1 MGPRF
6 CLFLDDKRKGTKN
19 MKKLICI
26 LLALTMLAALCAC
39 SGSKAS
45 TASASAASAASSAAS
60 SAAASASASSAA
72 ASSSA
77 ASGSA
82 AASAAASSTVYHVG
96 ICQLVQ
102 HPALDAA
109 TKGFKEAMTKVLG
122 ADKVVF
128 DEQNAQ
134 GDSATCATICNQFV
148 ADNDNLILANAT
160 PALQAAA
167 SATSTIP
174 IIGTSITDY
183 ATALNI
189 KDFSGSTGVNV
200 SGTSDLAPLKD
211 QAAMIEELFPQAKTV
226 GILFCSA
233 EPNSYYQASTI
244 EGILKGDGITC
255 KEYTFTDSNDV
266 ASVTTT
272 ACSESDV
279 LYIPT
284 DNTAASNTEVI
295 KNIAVPAKKAIVCGE
310 EGICSGCGVAT
321 LSINYYDIGYAAGE
335 MACEVL
341 TKGTDIKTMPIQFAP
356 KVTKEYN
363 ADICKTLG
371 LTVPSDYTAIAAQ

>member
-1 MGPRF
+1 
-6 CLFLDDKRKGTKN
+6 
-19 MKKLICI
+19 MKKSVCL
-26 LLALTMLAALCAC
+26 LLALALMITMTACVGGTAA
-39 SGSKAS
+39 GSSVSAPS
-45 TASASAASAASSAAS
+45 TASAQ
-60 SAAASASASSAA
+60 SASASSAA
-72 ASSSA
+72 S
-77 ASGSA
+77 
-82 AASAAASSTVYHVG
+82 ASAAASSSGSASASASTSASASASDTVYHIG

-102 HPALDAA
+102 HVALDAA
-109 TKGFKEAMTKVLG
+109 TKGFKEALIAKLG
-122 ADKVVF
+122 EDKVVF

-148 ADNDNLILANAT
+148 ADNDDLILANAT

-183 ATALNI
+183 ATALGL
-189 KDFSGSTGVNV
+189 KDFSGTTGTNV
-200 SGTSDLAPLKD
+200 SGTSDLAPLND
-211 QAAMIEELFPQAKTV
+211 QASMLEELFPDAKTV

-233 EPNSYYQASTI
+233 EPNSYYQATVI
-244 EGILKGDGITC
+244 EGILQGDGLTC

-266 ASVTTT
+266 SSVTTT
-272 ACSESDV
+272 ACAESDV

-295 KNIAVPAKKAIVCGE
+295 KNIAVPAGKPIICGE

-335 MACEVL
+335 MAY
-341 TKGTDIKTMPIQFAP
+341 DILVNGADVSTMAIQYAP

-363 ADICKTLG
+363 ADICKELNI
-371 LTVPSDYTAIAAQ
+371 TVPSDYTAIAAN

>member
-1 MGPRF
+1 
-6 CLFLDDKRKGTKN
+6 
-19 MKKLICI
+19 MKKTVCV
-26 LLALTMLAALCAC
+26 LLALALMIAMTAC
-39 SGSKAS
+39 VGG
-45 TASASAASAASSAAS
+45 TSANTSSPSMTSAAASSETASSS
-60 SAAASASASSAA
+60 SAAASASSSGT

-77 ASGSA
+77 TSSS
-82 AASAAASSTVYHVG
+82 ASASDKVYHIG

-102 HPALDAA
+102 HVALDAA
-109 TKGFKEAMTKVLG
+109 TKGFKEALIAKLG
-122 ADKVVF
+122 EDKVVF

-148 ADNDNLILANAT
+148 ADNDDLILANAT

-183 ATALNI
+183 ATALNL
-189 KDFSGSTGVNV
+189 KDFSGTTGTNI
-200 SGTSDLAPLKD
+200 SGTSDLAPLND
-211 QAAMIEELFPQAKTV
+211 QASMLEELFPDAKTV

-233 EPNSYYQASTI
+233 EPNSYYQASVI
-244 EGILKGDGITC
+244 EGILEGDGLSC
-255 KEYTFTDSNDV
+255 SEYTFTDSNDV
-266 ASVTTT
+266 SSVTTT
-272 ACSESDV
+272 ACAESDV

-295 KNIAVPAKKAIVCGE
+295 KNIAVPAGIPIICGE

-335 MACEVL
+335 MAYDVL
-341 TKGTDIKTMPIQFAP
+341 VNGTDISTMAIQFAP

-363 ADICKTLG
+363 ADICKTLNI
-371 LTVPSDYTAIAAQ
+371 TVPSDYTAIAAN

>member
-1 MGPRF
+1 
-6 CLFLDDKRKGTKN
+6 
-19 MKKLICI
+19 MKKLICLI
-26 LLALTMLAALCAC
+26 LALTMLAALCAC
-39 SGSKAS
+39 AGKTESSPS
-45 TASASAASAASSAAS
+45 VQSAGSAAAGSS
-60 SAAASASASSAA
+60 SAAASASAASGSSSAA
-72 ASSSA
+72 AS
-77 ASGSA
+77 ASG
-82 AASAAASSTVYHVG
+82 ASSTVYHIG

-102 HPALDAA
+102 HVALDAA
-109 TKGFKEAMTKVLG
+109 TKGFKEALTKLLG
-122 ADKVVF
+122 ADNVVF

-148 ADNDNLILANAT
+148 ADNDDLILANAT

-167 SATSTIP
+167 SATGTIP

-183 ATALNI
+183 ATALNL
-189 KDFSGSTGVNV
+189 DNYNGTTGLNI

-211 QAAMIEELFPQAKTV
+211 QAAMLEELFPDAKTV

-233 EPNSYYQASTI
+233 EPNSYYQASVI
-244 EGILKGDGITC
+244 EGILGGDGITC

-272 ACSESDV
+272 ACAESDV

-295 KNIAVPAKKAIVCGE
+295 KNIAVPAKKAIICGE

-321 LSINYYDIGYAAGE
+321 LSINYYDIGYTAGE
-335 MACEVL
+335 MAYDVL
-341 TKGTDIKTMPIQFAP
+341 TKGADIAAMPIEFAP

-363 ADICKTLG
+363 ADICQTLG
-371 LTVPSDYTAIAAQ
+371 ITVPSDYTAIAAN